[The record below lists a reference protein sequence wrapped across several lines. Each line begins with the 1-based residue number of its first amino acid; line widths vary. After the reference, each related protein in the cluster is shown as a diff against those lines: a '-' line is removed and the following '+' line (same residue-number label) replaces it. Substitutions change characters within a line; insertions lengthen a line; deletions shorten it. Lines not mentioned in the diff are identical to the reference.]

1 MDSKTLRQILTLIC
15 VFLGVLFLAR
25 QAPAQ
30 SLKPE
35 KLITTTW
42 RNSEGGRIRISLQ
55 PTWQNGRREGLIE
68 VMLKPNWKTYWQN
81 PGSSG
86 MAPTFRFDQNIRYRI
101 LYPVPQLFED
111 GSDWSIGYKDS
122 VSLPFVVEKN
132 DEEMKLT
139 GHLTIGLCR
148 NICIP
153 VDVDFDFSDAKG
165 KLLAPISLLSLAKD
179 KLPEKQPPDSS
190 IRTTIDGDNLVFI
203 ITHPEKS
210 NITALYVD
218 GGKTEI
224 SPMKIIDKT
233 ENKTVFKGKI
243 VAAKEMTP
251 LKINYIVEAK
261 PVSFSGFV
269 TCVTSH

>member
-86 MAPTFRFDQNIRYRI
+86 MAPTFHFDQNIRYRI
-101 LYPVPQLFED
+101 LFPVPQLFED

-132 DEEMKLT
+132 DEETKLT

-148 NICIP
+148 DLCIP

-179 KLPEKQPPDSS
+179 KLPEKQPSDSS
-190 IRTTIDGDNLVFI
+190 IRTKIDGDNLVFI

-210 NITALYVD
+210 DITALYVD
-218 GGKTEI
+218 GGQTEL

-233 ENKTVFKGKI
+233 GNKTVFKGKI
-243 VAAKEMTP
+243 VAARETAR
-251 LKINYIVEAK
+251 LKIHYIVEAK

-269 TCVTSH
+269 TSVASH